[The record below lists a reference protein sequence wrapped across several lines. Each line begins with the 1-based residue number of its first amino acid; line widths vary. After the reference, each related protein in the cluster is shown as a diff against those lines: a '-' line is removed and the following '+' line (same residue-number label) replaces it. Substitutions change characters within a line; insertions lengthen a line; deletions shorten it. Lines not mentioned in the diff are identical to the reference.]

1 MTLEL
6 LKSGTMFRHASP
18 YVVSSYVR
26 QHVGT
31 HAISVRRNTDRRRFA
46 HARSAPNPRGAA

>member
-46 HARSAPNPRGAA
+46 HAHSAPNPRGAA